1 MRPADGTAI
10 AHFKVYVRQNWMD
23 AGMRMGITARQ
34 SALMVKRI
42 ACFGIAAF
50 CLYAA
55 TTALAQSKTPVANS
69 SHRVLGNVSSSHKQR
84 QPIDAVQPLPDAP
97 SAQAQHP
104 AETLQMASET
114 ARLPLPVSEVAMPQV
129 HAGSAV
135 ALPEAPSA
143 SLLFRPVPEKK
154 ESGAFLT
161 RYLNPSYQP
170 RGSRYQP
177 SSSEKVMGRAT
188 DAASRVFLMR
198 DPTGK
203 AHVNTAYFLRVLTTV
218 AAENASRRYRA
229 RSGTAP
235 LTNFGSTVG
244 NDAGMNLL
252 HEFGPG
258 IRQKVE
264 GHMPEVVSRIAQH
277 LSRPA
282 AR

>member
-1 MRPADGTAI
+1 MRI
-10 AHFKVYVRQNWMD
+10 AARQN
-23 AGMRMGITARQ
+23 AF
-34 SALMVKRI
+34 MVKRI
-42 ACFGIAAF
+42 ASFGVAAF
-50 CLYAA
+50 CLCGAC
-55 TTALAQSKTPVANS
+55 TALAQTQTPAANPP
-69 SHRVLGNVSSSHKQR
+69 HRISLNATSMHKQR
-84 QPIDAVQPLPDAP
+84 QPIDVLQSLPDAP

-114 ARLPLPVSEVAMPQV
+114 ARLPLPVAEATRTV
-129 HAGSAV
+129 HEGPGV

-154 ESGAFLT
+154 ESGAFLSK
-161 RYLNPSYQP
+161 YLNPSYQQQA
-170 RGSRYQP
+170 SRYQA
-177 SSSEKVMGRAT
+177 SSSDKVMARAT
-188 DAASRVFLMR
+188 YAASRAILMR

-203 AHVNTAYFLRVLTTV
+203 RHVNTGYFLRVLTTV

-277 LSRPA
+277 LSRPP

>member
-1 MRPADGTAI
+1 MPPDGTAI
-10 AHFKVYVRQNWMD
+10 AHFELYVRQNWMD
-23 AGMRMGITARQ
+23 AGDLMGTTARQ
-34 SALMVKRI
+34 SALMVKPI
-42 ACFGIAAF
+42 ASFGIAAF

-55 TTALAQSKTPVANS
+55 ATALAQSKTPAANPL
-69 SHRVLGNVSSSHKQR
+69 HRASANATSNHKQR
-84 QPIDAVQPLPDAP
+84 QPIDAAQSLPDAP

-114 ARLPLPVSEVAMPQV
+114 ARPPLPVSEVAMPQV
-129 HAGSAV
+129 HAGSAA

-143 SLLFRPVPEKK
+143 GLLFRPVLEKK
-154 ESGAFLT
+154 EAGAFLT
-161 RYLNPSYQP
+161 KYLNPSYQQQS
-170 RGSRYQP
+170 SRYRP
-177 SSSEKVMGRAT
+177 SSSDKVMGRAT

-218 AAENASRRYRA
+218 AAESASRRYRA

-235 LTNFGSTVG
+235 FTNFGSTVG